1 MATKNGIKYLL
12 IGAIDSVQILT
23 EFTTSTSTK
32 QNQNESKQIF
42 EKICKNPDKKFDER
56 NKITSK
62 GSNYFFILIAPN
74 LFFLILSEADYPERL
89 IFQMIDAIN
98 QDHIPLMVNNDKN
111 ELNPQ
116 GRQALK
122 QIVDKYQDP
131 KNMSKISEINSE
143 VEALKVDMKKN
154 IKDIISTAEDVQEL
168 EGKSNA
174 LKATASDYKQNAK
187 ELQRVT
193 WLKNVKLWIII
204 GVIVVA
210 LILIIVLPIVL

>member
-204 GVIVVA
+204 GVIVVF

>member
-1 MATKNGIKYLL
+1 MSTKNGIKYLL
-12 IGAIDSVQILT
+12 IGVIDSVQILT

-32 QNQNESKQIF
+32 QNQNEAKQIF

-74 LFFLILSEADYPERL
+74 LFFLILTEADYPERL
-89 IFQMIDAIN
+89 VFQMIDTIN

-122 QIVDKYQDP
+122 QIVDKFQDP

-143 VEALKVDMKKN
+143 VEGLKVDMKNNINNMVKN
-154 IKDIISTAEDVQEL
+154 VEDVREL
-168 EGKSNA
+168 EEKSNA
-174 LKATASDYKQNAK
+174 LKNTASDYKQNAK
-187 ELQRVT
+187 DLERVT
-193 WLKNVKLWIII
+193 WWKNVKLMIII
-204 GVIVVA
+204 IVIIIA
-210 LILIIVLPIVL
+210 LILVIVLPIVL